1 MRRILSFGA
10 LFALVT
16 TLITPPAQAVSHSA
30 EPVAWT
36 QVNELRPDT
45 SYWET
50 DRGAVRAGT
59 IDGGVWRSLFQF
71 DTRHLA
77 GARIIKVNVYL
88 VVDRTESCDET
99 SVQLWNTGAIDPA
112 RPLTWR
118 TSADLWRTQ
127 VATGAAQACGEFN
140 TPLGFESDQ
149 MRQVVQ
155 QVADERAGAIGFGLR
170 AQQEHDSAYGKA
182 IVPKSVA
189 LVVEYNNAPSVPVVN
204 TSYPRACGTA
214 DAPTVMPPP
223 SQFSGRAKDL
233 DDDNVSTTLEIRD
246 AAGATVHTSTVGP
259 TTPGSAF
266 SWPELPA
273 GLLKHGEKYSYRAK
287 TSDGTDTGPYS
298 AECWFQVD
306 SVLPGKPGISSTD
319 YPNGEPAIPAG
330 TTGTITLSPA
340 TPGDD
345 VYGYQFGLQQDSA
358 TTFVKA
364 GPDGRAVVP
373 VTVQRDDVGWWSFF
387 YARAV
392 DRAGNVS
399 DYNKSWDV
407 AALDPVTPQPHVRGD
422 LTGDGRADVT
432 FMQRHDFG
440 RMTIWNV
447 TARDGGFHAGTQL
460 YDTGIS
466 SGSEQWGLHVRGD
479 FNGDG
484 RSEVVQFQRS
494 GDNTRLILLR
504 SDGNRL
510 GAPPVPWTGAL
521 PLDQARFTSG
531 DFDGDGKAD
540 VAAATGSR
548 VLVFR
553 GADLSAPATWL
564 EGVTGKIVAGD
575 FDGDGKADLAE
586 VRDENGTTSMR
597 TYASSGTAFGAGEVR
612 WQGGDYRAADVT
624 LVAADVDGDGR
635 GDVVAAS
642 GTKLVVHTAA
652 DFAARTWWSGALA
665 APVFTAGDF
674 DLDGKEDIAAV
685 RTAGGRTQL
694 WTWKSTGSAFGSPV
708 QGWEDETR
716 GTPAA
721 S

>member
-1 MRRILSFGA
+1 MRRILSCGA
-10 LFALVT
+10 LLALLT
-16 TLITPPAQAVSHSA
+16 TLITPPVQAAAHAS
-30 EPVAWT
+30 ELVAWT
-36 QVNELRPDT
+36 QVNELQPDT

-50 DRGAVRAGT
+50 DRGTVRAGT

-77 GARIIKVNVYL
+77 GARIIKVGVYL

-118 TSADLWRTQ
+118 TSADLWRAQ

-149 MRQVVQ
+149 ITQVLQ
-155 QVADERAGAIGFGLR
+155 QAADDRSGSIGFGLR
-170 AQQEHDSAYGKA
+170 AQEEHNPAYGKA
-182 IVPKSVA
+182 IVPKSVILA
-189 LVVEYNNAPSVPVVN
+189 VDYNNAPSVPVVN

-214 DAPTVMPPP
+214 DAPTIMPPP
-223 SQFSGRAKDL
+223 GQFSGGAKDL

-246 AAGATVHTSTVGP
+246 AAGTAVHTSTVGP
-259 TTPGSAF
+259 TASGSAF
-266 SWPELPA
+266 SWPELPV

-298 AECWFQVD
+298 TDCWFLVD
-306 SVLPGKPGISSTD
+306 SVRPGKPILSSTD
-319 YPNGEPAIPAG
+319 YPNGQAVIPAG

-345 VYGYQFGLQQDSA
+345 VYGYQFGLRQDSA
-358 TTFVKA
+358 TAFVKA

-373 VTVQRDDVGWWSFF
+373 LTLPRDGTRTASF

-392 DRAGNVS
+392 DRAGNS
-399 DYNKSWDV
+399 GDHARTWD
-407 AALDPVTPQPHVRGD
+407 AFARRAVTVQPHVGGD
-422 LTGDGRADVT
+422 LNGDGRADVT

-440 RMTIWNV
+440 RMTIWNA
-447 TARDGGFHAGTQL
+447 TARDGGLHAGTQL
-460 YDTGIS
+460 YDTGIT
-466 SGSEQWGLHVRGD
+466 SGQDQWGPHVRGD

-484 RSEVVQFQRS
+484 LSELVQFRRS
-494 GDNTRLILLR
+494 GDNTRLILIQ

-510 GAPPVPWTGAL
+510 GAPPVPWSGAL
-521 PLDQARFTSG
+521 PLDRASFASG
-531 DFDGDGKAD
+531 DFDGDGKTD
-540 VAAATGSR
+540 VAAASGSR

-553 GADLSAPATWL
+553 GADLSAPTTWL
-564 EGVTGKIVAGD
+564 EGVSGKIVAGD

-586 VRDENGTTSMR
+586 VRDENGATSVR

-624 LVAADVDGDGR
+624 LVSADVDGDGR

-652 DFAARTWWSGALA
+652 DFAARTWWSGALT

-685 RTAGGRTQL
+685 RAVDGKTQL
-694 WTWKSTGSAFGSPV
+694 WTWTSTGGGFGAPV
-708 QGWEDETR
+708 LGWEDETR